1 MLCWRPDP
9 SERPSFAELVTS
21 LELQLH
27 SKEVR
32 NEQSFK
38 LIPRND
44 KIDTQCVHVW
54 LTKLSCFDGKL
65 TDLVWLFSYRT

>member
-1 MLCWRPDP
+1 MSCWRPDP

-21 LELQLH
+21 LELELP

-38 LIPRND
+38 LKPRN
-44 KIDTQCVHVW
+44 KKNRNKVN
-54 LTKLSCFDGKL
+54 KLMS
-65 TDLVWLFSYRT
+65 RE